1 VGASVLKDKD
11 SEGHCH
17 MIAALSAPHSTDLV
31 LAAQVAAQLAE
42 TNRANLRRL
51 TVAVRGGEVTLR
63 GSVASYYERQIAI
76 QACRMLAGIVRVND
90 AVEVAAIA

>member
-1 VGASVLKDKD
+1 
-11 SEGHCH
+11 
-17 MIAALSAPHSTDLV
+17 MIAALGTPLSTDLF
-31 LAAQVAAQLAE
+31 LATQIATQLAE

-76 QACRMLAGIVRVND
+76 QTCRMLEGIVRVND
-90 AVEVAAIA
+90 AVEVAAIE